1 MKKKLIAILC
11 AVAML
16 IPMAVMPASALA
28 GWTTYSQPT
37 DIDYS
42 FVVIGDMQSMTWT
55 DNKTGTQYVK
65 SVFDWILNNKE
76 TRNIEY
82 VFGLGD
88 TIDTLTTYDTNV
100 VQGNGKTQ
108 NVNEWIVASTQIHR
122 LDGVIPYTVIR
133 GNHDDEGGY
142 HKYICTDDYVNQMNG
157 FYYDSSKPATLGNS
171 MSNSYRKIEI
181 GGTKY
186 LMLSIDY
193 NADSNVLAWANDVVS
208 SNPDHRVIASVHA
221 YLDGTTTSGIG
232 QLVTSN
238 NGFYVGDIGA
248 ANADNSVQVNTPF
261 DGQVLWDNLF
271 SKHENMFMVLCGH
284 DAIATPVHNVRTG
297 NNGNS
302 VIEILTDTSKYD
314 LEMNG
319 NNYGGGLMMMLN
331 FREDTNE
338 IQIEYFSP
346 SRKAAGYSNY
356 HLSGEQIHL
365 TYENFTDT
373 DWESVT
379 RDNGFQIY
387 VGDQMNNNNTPTLDG
402 IINEREYSY
411 SKTYSSEELISP
423 NEEKALGGVT
433 EYIAH
438 DADYIYYAIAVTQ
451 ASDDY
456 VLQWQFNP
464 LNQFAI
470 FTDRAGDATPDL
482 KASLFQRVNLKI
494 QYKPDGQTTHELAW
508 NYAGMTW
515 EDLPEVGEGKDI
527 EYAVTKTEDN
537 LKIYEIKLSKD
548 YLAAYNLCDKEDIKV
563 LPYMTHQHAESTIG
577 RNLDSS
583 LYSTLT
589 AAGATRPKASD
600 MTTVNNGTPVA
611 LPLFMVLA
619 ESPDAIQNVIKPST
633 QETASA
639 RISTENTGLRFKTQI
654 SKAELQELI
663 DKFGAENVSVGT
675 LIAPQDKLGTSALT
689 HEFGTVNQDYI
700 DVKAN
705 INTPFADE
713 DGVLTYA
720 GSISNIKQKNLDR
733 EFTAV
738 GYISYVDFNGDTKYI
753 YSTSDATRSIDH
765 VATKALEDTTKDYS
779 LEARAILEKL
789 TVKYYEDL
797 VKDPFEE
804 DPFYVA
810 EN

>member
-16 IPMAVMPASALA
+16 VPMAVMPASALA

-65 SVFDWILNNKE
+65 SAFDWILNNKE

-142 HKYICTDDYVNQMNG
+142 HTYICTEDYTNQMDG
-157 FYYDSSKPATLGNS
+157 FYYDESKPATLGNS
-171 MSNSYRKIEI
+171 MSNSFRKIEI

-365 TYENFTDT
+365 TYKDIV
-373 DWESVT
+373 DWKSVT
-379 RDNGFQIY
+379 RDMGLHAY
-387 VGDQMNNNNTPTLDG
+387 VGAPMTTSPQLDG
-402 IINEREYSY
+402 VVNEREYSY
-411 SKTYSSEELISP
+411 TKYHSPEDLIGYDSTI
-423 NEEKALGGVT
+423 LQSGVT

-438 DADYIYYAIAVTQ
+438 DADYIYYAVSMTQ
-451 ASDDY
+451 ETDD
-456 VLQWQFNP
+456 LGFQWQFNP
-464 LNQFAI
+464 FASFNI
-470 FTDRAGDATPDL
+470 FNDKTNL
-482 KASLFQRVNLKI
+482 KTTLFQRVSWQLRY
-494 QYKPDGQTTHELAW
+494 QEDGTIELFSSPSW
-508 NYAGMTW
+508 NYSMSETLPSIGT
-515 EDLPEVGEGKDI
+515 DLT
-527 EYAVTKTEDN
+527 YAATKTAEN
-537 LKIYEIKLSKD
+537 VKTYEVKLSKA
-548 YLAAYNLCDKEDIKV
+548 YLAEYNNCEKDEIKV
-563 LPYMTHQHAESTIG
+563 IPYMTHQHSTSTIAH
-577 RNLDSS
+577 NYTQSEVA
-583 LYSTLT
+583 TLESY
-589 AAGATRPKASD
+589 GATRAEVGSAP
-600 MTTVNNGTPVA
+600 T
-611 LPLFMVLA
+611 FMVLD
-619 ESPDAIQNVIKPST
+619 EDPNAIEKVIKPNT

-639 RISTENTGLRFKTQI
+639 RISTENTGLRFKTQV
-654 SKAELQELI
+654 SKTELQELI

-689 HEFGTVNQDYI
+689 HEFGTVNVDYI
-700 DVKAN
+700 DVPAVIDK
-705 INTPFADE
+705 PFADA

-753 YSTSDATRSIDH
+753 YSTSDATRSIDY

-789 TVKYYEDL
+789 TVKYYENL

>member
-16 IPMAVMPASALA
+16 IPMAVMPANAALA
-28 GWTTYSQPT
+28 DNFVSYSQPT

-42 FVVIGDMQSMTWT
+42 FVVLGDMQSMTYY
-55 DNKTGTQYVK
+55 DNEDGTQYVK

-88 TIDTLTTYDTNV
+88 TIDTLTTYSTNV
-100 VQGNGKTQ
+100 AQDNGKSR

-142 HKYICTDDYVNQMNG
+142 HTYICTEDYTNQMNG
-157 FYYDSSKPATLGNS
+157 FYYDESKPATLGNS
-171 MSNSYRKIEI
+171 MSNSFRKIEI
-181 GGTKY
+181 GGVKY
-186 LMLSIDY
+186 LMLSLDY
-193 NADSNVLAWANDVVS
+193 HADDAVIAWANNVVA
-208 SNPDHRVIASVHA
+208 SNPDYRVVASVHA
-221 YLDGTTTSGIG
+221 YLDGSGNSLVGFLGGTVGSSNVDNTELVYRDFSG
-232 QLVTSN
+232 QY
-238 NGFYVGDIGA
+238 F
-248 ANADNSVQVNTPF
+248 
-261 DGQVLWDNLF
+261 WDNLF

-284 DAIATPVHNVRTG
+284 DAITNPVHNVRTG
-297 NNGNS
+297 DNGNQ
-302 VIEILTDTSKYD
+302 VIELLVDTSKYD
-314 LEMNG
+314 VQFDSKYDATFAMVV
-319 NNYGGGLMMMLN
+319 N

-338 IQIEYFSP
+338 IQLEYLSP
-346 SRKAAGYSNY
+346 SRIAAGNTLD

-387 VGDQMNNNNTPTLDG
+387 VGDQMNKTPPTVNG
-402 IINEREYSY
+402 VINELEYSY

-456 VLQWQFNP
+456 ALQWQFNP

-619 ESPDAIQNVIKPST
+619 ESPDAIQNVIKPNT

-753 YSTSDATRSIDH
+753 YSTSDATRSIDY